1 MMTVIT
7 GGSGS
12 GKSAY
17 AEDYICEI
25 AAKSDYCNK
34 YYIATMKVYDAE
46 GQKKIDRH
54 RRLRQGKG
62 FITIE
67 QPTDIEN
74 TLKTIKNS
82 QNTNSNNSD
91 FNLQAGG
98 TIIDNLN
105 VTDVHTAA
113 LLECMSNLVA
123 NEMFAD
129 DGNGDSKIVPA
140 DDVCEKIIEGIRTIN
155 DALDDLV
162 IVTNNVFEDGIE
174 YDDTTMEYIRAM
186 GIVNQRIAAMA
197 DHVIEV
203 VVGIPVVIR

>member
-17 AEDYICEI
+17 AEDYIGQI
-25 AAKSDYCNK
+25 AAKSDHCNK

-67 QPTDIEN
+67 QPTDIAN
-74 TLKTIKNS
+74 TIKTIKNQ
-82 QNTNSNNSD
+82 QNTNFNNSD
-91 FNLQAGG
+91 LNLRVAA
-98 TIIDNLN
+98 
-105 VTDVHTAA
+105 VHTVA

-123 NEMFAD
+123 NEMFTD
-129 DGNGDSKIVPA
+129 DGNGNSKIVPA
-140 DDVCEKIIEGIRTIN
+140 DIVCEKITNGIRAIKDT
-155 DALDDLV
+155 LDDLV

-174 YDDTTMEYIRAM
+174 YDDTTIEYIRAM

-203 VVGIPVVIR
+203 VVGISVVIR

>member
-17 AEDYICEI
+17 AEDYVGQI
-25 AAKSDYCNK
+25 AVKSDHCNK

-54 RRLRQGKG
+54 RQLRQGKG

-74 TLKTIKNS
+74 TIKTIKNQ
-82 QNTNSNNSD
+82 QNTNFDNSD
-91 FNLQAGG
+91 LDLSVVAVQ
-98 TIIDNLN
+98 
-105 VTDVHTAA
+105 TAA

-123 NEMFAD
+123 NEMFTD
-129 DGNGDSKIVPA
+129 DGNGNSKIIPA
-140 DDVCEKIIEGIRTIN
+140 DIVCEKITNGIMAIKDT
-155 DALDDLV
+155 LDDLV

>member
-17 AEDYICEI
+17 AEDYIGQI
-25 AAKSDYCNK
+25 AVKSDHCNK

-74 TLKTIKNS
+74 TIKTIKNQ
-82 QNTNSNNSD
+82 QNTNFNNSD
-91 FNLQAGG
+91 L
-98 TIIDNLN
+98 DLS
-105 VTDVHTAA
+105 VTDTHIAA

-123 NEMFAD
+123 NEMFTD
-129 DGNGDSKIVPA
+129 DGNGNSKIVPA
-140 DDVCEKIIEGIRTIN
+140 DIVCEKITNGIRAIKDT
-155 DALDDLV
+155 LDDLV

>member
-17 AEDYICEI
+17 AEDYIGQI
-25 AAKSDYCNK
+25 AAKSDHCNK

-54 RRLRQGKG
+54 RQLRQGKG

-67 QPTDIEN
+67 QPADIEN
-74 TLKTIKNS
+74 TIKTIKNQ
-82 QNTNSNNSD
+82 QNTNFNNSD
-91 FNLQAGG
+91 LNLSVA
-98 TIIDNLN
+98 T
-105 VTDVHTAA
+105 VHTEA

-123 NEMFAD
+123 NEMFTD
-129 DGNGDSKIVPA
+129 DGNGNSKIVPA
-140 DDVCEKIIEGIRTIN
+140 DIVCEKITNGIMAIKDT
-155 DALDDLV
+155 LDDLV

>member
-17 AEDYICEI
+17 AEDYIGQI
-25 AAKSDYCNK
+25 AVKSDHCNK
-34 YYIATMKVYDAE
+34 YYIATMKVYDTE

-67 QPTDIEN
+67 QPTDIEAIMEEIN
-74 TLKTIKNS
+74 AVEFSTTVTNDRVDYINPKQ
-82 QNTNSNNSD
+82 QNVIYQN
-91 FNLQAGG
+91 
-98 TIIDNLN
+98 
-105 VTDVHTAA
+105 AA

-123 NEMFAD
+123 NEMFTN
-129 DGNGDSKIVPA
+129 DGNGNSKIVPA
-140 DDVCEKIIEGIRTIN
+140 DIVCKKITNGIRAIKDT
-155 DALDDLV
+155 LDDLV

>member
-17 AEDYICEI
+17 AEDYIGEI
-25 AAKSDYCNK
+25 AAKSDHCNK
-34 YYIATMKVYDAE
+34 YYIATMKVYDVE

-74 TLKTIKNS
+74 TLKTIKNL
-82 QNTNSNNSD
+82 QNTNSN
-91 FNLQAGG
+91 
-98 TIIDNLN
+98 
-105 VTDVHTAA
+105 VHTAA

-123 NEMFAD
+123 NEMFTD
-129 DGNGDSKIVPA
+129 DGNGNSRIVPA
-140 DDVCEKIIEGIRTIN
+140 DIVCEKITNGIRMIKDT
-155 DALDDLV
+155 LDDLV

-197 DHVIEV
+197 DHVVEV

>member
-17 AEDYICEI
+17 AEDYIGQI
-25 AAKSDYCNK
+25 AAKSDHCNK

-67 QPTDIEN
+67 QPTDIETIVELVN
-74 TLKTIKNS
+74 TAEFLATAADVRADDSEQKQ
-82 QNTNSNNSD
+82 QNVIYQN
-91 FNLQAGG
+91 
-98 TIIDNLN
+98 
-105 VTDVHTAA
+105 AA

-123 NEMFAD
+123 NEMFTN
-129 DGNGDSKIVPA
+129 DGNGNSKIVPA
-140 DDVCEKIIEGIRTIN
+140 DIVCKKITNGIRAIKDT
-155 DALDDLV
+155 LDDLV

>member
-7 GGSGS
+7 SGS

-17 AEDYICEI
+17 AEDYIGQI
-25 AAKSDYCNK
+25 AAKSDHCNK

-54 RRLRQGKG
+54 RQLRQGKG

-67 QPTDIEN
+67 QPADIEN
-74 TLKTIKNS
+74 TIKTIKNQ
-82 QNTNSNNSD
+82 QNTNFNNSD
-91 FNLQAGG
+91 LNLSVA
-98 TIIDNLN
+98 T
-105 VTDVHTAA
+105 VHTEA

-123 NEMFAD
+123 NEMFTD
-129 DGNGDSKIVPA
+129 DGNGNSKIVPA
-140 DDVCEKIIEGIRTIN
+140 DIVCEKITNGIMAIKDT
-155 DALDDLV
+155 LDDLV

>member
-17 AEDYICEI
+17 AEGYIGEI
-25 AAKSDYCNK
+25 AARSDYCNK

-67 QPTDIEN
+67 QPNDIEN
-74 TLKTIKNS
+74 TIKTIKNQ
-82 QNTNSNNSD
+82 QNTNFNNSD
-91 FNLQAGG
+91 LNLS
-98 TIIDNLN
+98 
-105 VTDVHTAA
+105 VTDPHIAA

-123 NEMFAD
+123 NEMFTD
-129 DGNGDSKIVPA
+129 DGNGNSKIVPA
-140 DDVCEKIIEGIRTIN
+140 DIVCEKITNGIRAIK
-155 DALDDLV
+155 DILDDLV

-174 YDDTTMEYIRAM
+174 YDDKTMEYIRAM

>member
-17 AEDYICEI
+17 AEDYIGEI

-67 QPTDIEN
+67 QSADIEN
-74 TLKTIKNS
+74 LVENVNTAGLSTTATNIRADSTDAKQ
-82 QNTNSNNSD
+82 QNV
-91 FNLQAGG
+91 
-98 TIIDNLN
+98 IYRN
-105 VTDVHTAA
+105 VA

-123 NEMFAD
+123 NEMFTD
-129 DGNGDSKIVPA
+129 DGNGNSNIIPV
-140 DDVCEKIIEGIRTIN
+140 DDVCEKITEGIRTIN

-203 VVGIPVVIR
+203 VVGIPVMIR

>member
-17 AEDYICEI
+17 AEDYIGQI
-25 AAKSDYCNK
+25 AAKSDHCNK

-54 RRLRQGKG
+54 RQLRQGKG

-67 QPTDIEN
+67 QPADIEN
-74 TLKTIKNS
+74 TIKTIKNQ
-82 QNTNSNNSD
+82 QNTNFNNSD
-91 FNLQAGG
+91 LNLSVA
-98 TIIDNLN
+98 T
-105 VTDVHTAA
+105 VHTAA

-123 NEMFAD
+123 NEMFTD
-129 DGNGDSKIVPA
+129 DGNGNSKIVPA
-140 DDVCEKIIEGIRTIN
+140 DIVCEKITNGIRAIKDT
-155 DALDDLV
+155 LDDLV